1 MFIAIYEVLSKFF
14 QILPMQTLSLHVKA
28 LTIQVKQ
35 FLYKQAW
42 EMERTFY
49 QNTHSYFFLK
59 EKKKTLTKYL

>member
-1 MFIAIYEVLSKFF
+1 L
-14 QILPMQTLSLHVKA
+14 QTLSLHVKA

-49 QNTHSYFFLK
+49 QNIHSFFFSW
-59 EKKKTLTKYL
+59 EKKKKITLTKYL